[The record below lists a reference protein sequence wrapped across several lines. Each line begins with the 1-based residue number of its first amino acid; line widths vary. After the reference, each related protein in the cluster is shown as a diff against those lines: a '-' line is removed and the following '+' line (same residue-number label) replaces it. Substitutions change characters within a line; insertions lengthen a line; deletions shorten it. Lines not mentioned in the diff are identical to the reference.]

1 MNLELITKQVTNTCR
16 SVSTYIRNELK
27 NLKAKD
33 VKSKGVHDFVTY
45 VDKASEKKLIKDLKR
60 ILPSAGIIAEE
71 NQGYRKSNLYNWV
84 IDPLDGTTNF
94 IHGVPLFSISIA
106 LMEGDEVISG
116 VVSEVNLHEYF
127 YAWKQGGAFMN
138 GHPIYVSTA
147 EKLNDSLM
155 ATGFPYHDFDRL
167 DPYLEVLKHLMQNSH
182 GVRRLG
188 SAAVDL
194 AYVACGRYDGFYEY
208 GLNSWDVA
216 AGAIL
221 VKEAGGMVSDFSGSG
236 KFVFGREI
244 VACNQGINAEFLE
257 LIKQEFKG

>member
-16 SVSTYIRNELK
+16 SVCTYIRNEVK
-27 NLKAKD
+27 NLEVSD
-33 VKSKGVHDFVTY
+33 VHSKGVHDFVTY
-45 VDKASEKKLIKDLKR
+45 VDKTSEKKLIKDLRR
-60 ILPSAGIIAEE
+60 ILPSAGIITEE
-71 NQGYRKSNLYNWV
+71 NRNHKKSDLYNWV

-106 LMEGDEVISG
+106 LMQGDEVVSG

-127 YAWKQGGAFMN
+127 YAWKDGGTFMN
-138 GHPIYVSTA
+138 GHPIRVSQTD
-147 EKLNDSLM
+147 KLNDSLM

-167 DPYLEVLKHLMQNSH
+167 DPYIEVLKYLMRNTH

-194 AYVACGRYDGFYEY
+194 AYVSCGRYDGFYEY

-216 AGAIL
+216 AGSIL
-221 VKEAGGMVSDFSGSG
+221 VKEAGGMVSDFSAND

-244 VACNQGINAEFLE
+244 VATNKGINEEFQE
-257 LIKQEFKG
+257 IIKRYF